1 MTGALQF
8 RWDGRPSGLNGGLG
22 FRNGKADVVML
33 GTTFG
38 LDTTRLIVDNGKI
51 LFRQYRFIA
60 PNKSDMVLNGAITL
74 TPFDRMNMDISVKA
88 GNFRGRECKE
98 KSDFADLW
106 EGLYQSGF
114 PFGRGLFRILSS
126 FRKYQFGSTG
136 PILPILCVVP
146 DPNLWTVVP
155 IWSVSYR
162 SGIPP

>member
-1 MTGALQF
+1 MYKRQPLYMVNAFVPKDLMKLEGELTGALQF
-8 RWDGRPSGLNGGLG
+8 RGTVDRPDLNGGLG

-88 GNFRGRECKE
+88 CLLYTSLSNQEI
-98 KSDFADLW
+98 ADK
-106 EGLYQSGF
+106 
-114 PFGRGLFRILSS
+114 LFISKRTVDKHRANLLS
-126 FRKYQFGSTG
+126 KTG
-136 PILPILCVVP
+136 CRNTAALVMYAIKNKMI
-146 DPNLWTVVP
+146 N
-155 IWSVSYR
+155 I
-162 SGIPP
+162 

>member
-8 RWDGRPSGLNGGLG
+8 RGTVDRPDLNGGLG

-74 TPFDRMNMDISVKA
+74 TPFDRMNMSNELLGYRFDLAVFVLFILVITVILLVLGKNIYVKKKYGNINEGTIKNDMMRVVSVVVIIIGFVLGALLAWKILIL
-88 GNFRGRECKE
+88 K
-98 KSDFADLW
+98 
-106 EGLYQSGF
+106 GL
-114 PFGRGLFRILSS
+114 
-126 FRKYQFGSTG
+126 
-136 PILPILCVVP
+136 
-146 DPNLWTVVP
+146 
-155 IWSVSYR
+155 
-162 SGIPP
+162 